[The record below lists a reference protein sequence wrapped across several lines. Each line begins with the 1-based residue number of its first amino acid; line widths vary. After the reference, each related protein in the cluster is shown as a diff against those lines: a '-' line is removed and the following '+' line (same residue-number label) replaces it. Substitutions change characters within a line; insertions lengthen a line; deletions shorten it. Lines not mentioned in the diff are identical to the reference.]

1 MNGLLSFIT
10 ILRWIKLQKNNK
22 IIPQELEK
30 VTWNYKGIFLLCHRK
45 KTKRKKENGQFMK
58 IKPGKMYIQF
68 VYYTLKYRKITTS
81 DHKKQ
86 TVENNS
92 KTTHKCRAANSS
104 WSSDIV
110 WIKIAHVRRNLNLVG
125 NIWQWS
131 VSLQILCLPCII
143 F

>member
-1 MNGLLSFIT
+1 MVFCLLLLSSDELSFKKQQNNTPRIRKSN
-10 ILRWIKLQKNNK
+10 LKLQRH
-22 IIPQELEK
+22 
-30 VTWNYKGIFLLCHRK
+30 FLLCHRK

-110 WIKIAHVRRNLNLVG
+110 
-125 NIWQWS
+125 
-131 VSLQILCLPCII
+131 
-143 F
+143 